1 MDIMNLIRTYRD
13 RIGAIGCTA
22 VGALLLVLG
31 WNGVSKEI
39 YPAGQIPYVISDG
52 FGGLFLLGVG
62 AILWLSAD
70 LRDEW
75 SKLDALDQRLETLAD
90 LAGGSVGEASYDQPS
105 KAVPARPARRAE
117 APAVASSTQ
126 EGMA

>member
-1 MDIMNLIRTYRD
+1 MDIMNFVKTYWD
-13 RIGAIGCTA
+13 RIGAIGCTGL
-22 VGALLLVLG
+22 GALLLLLG
-31 WNGVSKEI
+31 WKGVSDQI

-75 SKLDALDQRLETLAD
+75 SKLDALDQRLETLAE
-90 LAGGSVGEASYDQPS
+90 LAGGSVSGASPDPPS
-105 KAVPARPARRAE
+105 LAVPARRARRAE
-117 APAVASSTQ
+117 APAVVSSTP